1 METTRARALIAIAIV
16 GVVIG
21 LAFAWPRG
29 GAAQAPSVDT
39 HGDRAWLSGRKID
52 LNRADA
58 RSLARISGIGPALAA
73 RIVAARTE
81 RGGAFTSW
89 DQVDGVAGIGP
100 KLQARIEELCEIPG
114 VALTR

>member
-21 LAFAWPRG
+21 LAFAWPRAG
-29 GAAQAPSVDT
+29 SAASGAVNID
-39 HGDRAWLSGRKID
+39 GDRAWLSGRKID
-52 LNRADA
+52 LNQADA

-81 RGGAFTSW
+81 LGGFTSW
-89 DQVDGVAGIGP
+89 DQVDRVPGIGP
-100 KLQARIEELCEIPG
+100 KLQARIEEFCEIPG
-114 VALTR
+114 TTLTR